1 MGNSQDTLSIAITGS
16 GGSGVVTMGLLFL
29 KVIGDAGY
37 YGLMTRSSGPQI
49 RGGESA
55 VMLRVG
61 TTPVSCQDD
70 SYQLLLALD
79 WLNFSRFADEIPLTD
94 HSVVLHDPAMGDVP
108 DVVVES
114 GAQLQEI
121 SIKELT
127 KTIEGGR
134 ANMLALGI
142 LGALLGID
150 KSATEKAVNSVLSR
164 KGAEVVATSMKGI
177 NAGFDAA
184 RGILKSIKNLSK
196 LPPTSVAT
204 SHWNISGNEAAGLG
218 ALRGGVRL
226 VAGYPITPASE
237 ILEWMAPNLEKV
249 GGTLIQAEDE
259 LASINM
265 VIGASFGG
273 VPALTATSGPG
284 LSLMMEALG
293 LAIAS
298 ENPLVVINVMRGGPS
313 TGLPT
318 KSEQSDLNIALYGM
332 HGDAPH
338 LVLALTNIGDCAF
351 TTEWAVR
358 LAERLQAVAIVLSD
372 QALGQSRAIVDPP
385 QNSPVLESRSTVT
398 AETESYQRYALTA
411 DGISQMAIPGTAGC
425 IYTADGLEHT
435 PEGIPSSMASD
446 HQQQLEKRHK
456 KLNQYDYGEHWAV
469 QQGDGDVC
477 LITWGSSSGVVEEAA
492 QRLRADGMAIK
503 TLAIRLLSP
512 LSKDQF
518 QIALQGV
525 THIVVVEQN
534 HQGQL
539 FHYLNSLNLLPH
551 SARMLAH
558 PGPLPIRPGEVVGLV
573 KEWCSD
579 E

>member
-1 MGNSQDTLSIAITGS
+1 VKNSQDTLALAITGS

-29 KVIGDAGY
+29 KAISGAGY

-61 TTPVSCQDD
+61 ANPVKSQDD
-70 SYQLLLALD
+70 SFKLLLALD

-94 HSVVLHDPAMGDVP
+94 QSVVLYDPAMGDIP
-108 DVVVES
+108 AVVIES
-114 GAQLQEI
+114 GVQLQEI
-121 SIKELT
+121 SLKELA

-134 ANMLALGI
+134 ANMLALGM
-142 LGALLGID
+142 LTALLDIE
-150 KSATEKAVNSVLSR
+150 KSATEKAVNSVLGR
-164 KGAEVVATSMKGI
+164 KGAEVVAISMNSI
-177 NAGFDAA
+177 NVGFDAA
-184 RGILKSIKNLSK
+184 PNINNSPK
-196 LPPTSVAT
+196 LPSAPAAT
-204 SHWNISGNEAAGLG
+204 PLWNISGNEAAGLG

-226 VAGYPITPASE
+226 VAAYPITPASE
-237 ILEWMAPNLEKV
+237 VLEWMSPNLEKV
-249 GGTLIQAEDE
+249 GGALIQAEDE

-265 VIGASFGG
+265 AIGASFGG

-284 LSLMMEALG
+284 LSLMMEGLG
-293 LAIAS
+293 LAVAS
-298 ENPLVVINVMRGGPS
+298 ENPLVVVNVMRGGPS
-313 TGLPT
+313 TGIPT

-338 LVLALTNIGDCAF
+338 LVLAPINIGDCAF
-351 TTEWAVR
+351 TVEWAVR

-372 QALGQSRAIVDPP
+372 QSLGLSRAIIDPP
-385 QNSPVLESRSTVT
+385 QSAPLLESRSTVT
-398 AETESYQRYALTA
+398 AESETYQRYALTA
-411 DGISQMAIPGTAGC
+411 DGVSQMAIPGTAGC

-456 KLNQYDYGEHWAV
+456 KLAQYNYAEHWAV
-469 QQGDGDVC
+469 QEGEGGVC

-492 QRLRADGMAIK
+492 HRLRADGMAIQ

-512 LSKDQF
+512 LPKQLL

-525 THIVVVEQN
+525 ERIVVVEQN

-539 FHYLNSLNLLPH
+539 FHYLNSLNLLPEG
-551 SARMLAH
+551 ARVLAH